1 MNESTKASIRKYQKA
16 NREQVRLDVA
26 KGTLAKYKAF
36 AEKQG
41 MSMTAF
47 ITALVEA
54 EIAKDTD
61 FTSAWQAKVESE
73 RAEQERTMQSEIDA
87 IKADNAKAM
96 REALKQHG

>member
-16 NREQVRLDVA
+16 NREQVRLDVP

-36 AEKQG
+36 AERKG

-54 EIAKDTD
+54 EIAQDAEFVAEWT
-61 FTSAWQAKVESE
+61 AKIESE
-73 RAEQERTMQSEIDA
+73 QSEQDAAKQAEIDA